1 MRGSIELTLFMFL
14 HNLILFHSVLNEFCM
29 LDFSDNSGSQ
39 NLSLSLSSEWRS
51 STELSTSRAPPTGW
65 MNTMPLSSNMSTI
78 SRRSSGGRSGRREN
92 HSESFVKGYVKKR
105 NLILGLLVSVC
116 IVQIC

>member
-1 MRGSIELTLFMFL
+1 MKLINKINLVIRCFLLLLLFS
-14 HNLILFHSVLNEFCM
+14 LISLKL
-29 LDFSDNSGSQ
+29 LDFSDTSGSQ

-51 STELSTSRAPPTGW
+51 STELSSSRAPPTGW

-105 NLILGLLVSVC
+105 NLILGLLVKMLFLF
-116 IVQIC
+116 